1 MKNYRIYILN
11 VFKKPFPLRIVREKH
26 TNSNESIGKLKME
39 EKIIQPSKSQTNIF
53 INKNKQK
60 ISNNENNN
68 IKTFLRKYNIYIT
81 YYSGFIFMFSIFSY
95 CVINL
100 AWMFF
105 EKPIPLI
112 IVKENVLKDK
122 KLIDE
127 YEQVIFSKYW
137 TGYINE
143 DSARIIINIKSK
155 NKRDKKGKIISNLIK
170 KNNEWVIKTLTYY
183 NVKKNDNLQTD
194 DLKTLKQNMANSSLC
209 PINND
214 SFVCKK
220 STK

>member
-26 TNSNESIGKLKME
+26 TNSNEGIGKLKME

-68 IKTFLRKYNIYIT
+68 IKTFLKKYNIYIT

>member
-1 MKNYRIYILN
+1 MKNYRIYLLN
-11 VFKKPFPLRIVREKH
+11 VFKKSFPLRMIREKH
-26 TNSNESIGKLKME
+26 TNSSEGTGKSEME
-39 EKIIQPSKSQTNIF
+39 EKLMQARKSKENTF

-60 ISNNENNN
+60 IFNNENNN
-68 IKTFLRKYNIYIT
+68 IKKFLTKYNIYIT
-81 YYSGFIFMFSIFSY
+81 YYSGFIFMFSVFSY
-95 CVINL
+95 CVVNL
-100 AWMFF
+100 VWMFF
-105 EKPIPLI
+105 EQPPPLI

-127 YEQVIFSKYW
+127 YEEIIFSKYW
-137 TGYINE
+137 AGYINE

-170 KNNEWVIKTLTYY
+170 KNNEWIIKTLTYY

-194 DLKTLKQNMANSSLC
+194 DLKTLKQSMTNSSLC

-214 SFVCKK
+214 SFGCKK
-220 STK
+220 SNK